1 MCDYYTSSRHSRP
14 ATISG
19 PSASSSLRGFCAFS
33 NSKQHAAEV
42 PTLLVGH
49 RVLGLLLEGECI
61 VLCGTLYNAQQMLLS
76 GAALPARG
84 EGRGWRRCLQVM
96 QAWM

>member
-49 RVLGLLLEGECI
+49 RVLGLILAVGI
-61 VLCGTLYNAQQMLLS
+61 TILCGEKEDVQNNVWWV
-76 GAALPARG
+76 AALPACG
-84 EGRGWRRCLQVM
+84 G
-96 QAWM
+96 